1 MKDNV
6 KYIVVSTERSGSSMT
21 SAILANAGAD
31 FGFEKN
37 REWYRG
43 AGDYEHKEV
52 VDTYK
57 YLKRVLLFQKFSDRL
72 TLKMKKKIVSKME
85 ALYSKVSFSKYPPLS
100 QYLPFYVKQAGF
112 DIRLIVVIRE
122 FNDYSISMISKNGKD
137 FETLKETYLST
148 YRTSLLNLSLY
159 GGCIICYE
167 HITNRENIQW
177 AELVEKTCG
186 LDASKLIA
194 ERDKV
199 VKPTFLRNKI
209 QNTVLDKECDDLYKI
224 YKDLSDTL
232 YEPSYVKQH
241 VSKTGK
247 KNKLSMKNEKI

>member
-1 MKDNV
+1 MEDNI

-31 FGFEKN
+31 FGFDKD
-37 REWYRG
+37 RKWYRG
-43 AGDYEHKEV
+43 AGDYEHQEV

-57 YLKRVLLFQKFSDRL
+57 YLKRVLFSQKFSDRL
-72 TLKMKKKIVSKME
+72 TLRLKKKIVSKME
-85 ALYSKVSFSKYPPLS
+85 ILYSKVSYSKYPPLS

-112 DIRLIVVIRE
+112 DIRLIVVIRN
-122 FNDYSISMISKNGKD
+122 FNDFAISMISKNGKD
-137 FETLKETYLST
+137 FETLKDTYLST

-167 HITNRENIQW
+167 DITKIEETRW

-186 LDASKLIA
+186 LDASKLIS
-194 ERDKV
+194 ERDKI
-199 VKPTFLRNKI
+199 VKPTFLKNKI
-209 QNTVLDKECDDLYKI
+209 QNTILDQECEELYQI
-224 YKDLSDTL
+224 YQNLSDTF

-241 VSKTGK
+241 VSKNDK
-247 KNKLSMKNEKI
+247 KNKLTM